1 MENSILDYIDYIS
14 YEKGLSDNT
23 KISYKMDLMAYKAFL
38 NKKGINSWNKVKQAD
53 IQDYLMYLSKIQDS
67 TSTVARK
74 LTTIKNLHK
83 FLYKEKRIDKDV
95 SENIERPKLKKTLP
109 DVMSVEEVALLLDI
123 KTNTLFDYRNKAM
136 LELLYATGIR
146 VSELIHLSIHSVDLE
161 NCVIRLI
168 GKGGKERIIPI
179 GEYTM
184 VYLKEYLEKRSQL
197 LKQNNCEALFLNNH
211 GKEMTRQGFFKNLK
225 KILRE
230 KGLNENIHPHTLRH
244 SFATHLLNYGADLR
258 SIQMLLGHSDIK
270 TTKIYTHISREKIK
284 EEYHEF
290 HPRDHK

>member
-1 MENSILDYIDYIS
+1 MEDSILDYIDYIS

-38 NKKGINSWNKVKQAD
+38 SKKGINSWNKVKQAD

-95 SENIERPKLKKTLP
+95 SENIERPKLKKALP

-161 NCVIRLI
+161 NCIIRLI

-184 VYLKEYLEKRSQL
+184 VYLKEYLEKRNQL